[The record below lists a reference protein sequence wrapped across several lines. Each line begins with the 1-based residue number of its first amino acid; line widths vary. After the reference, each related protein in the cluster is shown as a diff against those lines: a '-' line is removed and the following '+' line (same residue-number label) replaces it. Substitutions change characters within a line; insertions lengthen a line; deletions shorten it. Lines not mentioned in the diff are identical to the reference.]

1 MSMSEKYSGFFIT
14 IEGNDGA
21 GKTTAAKGLEQ
32 ALKAQR
38 IPVVLTR
45 EPGGSSIAEQIRQ
58 ILLNPDNTDMDPLTE
73 AILYAAARRQ
83 HLSDVVIPA
92 LQQGKVVLCD
102 RYIDSSLAYQG
113 EGRGLGI
120 EKIAGLNEIAVE
132 GLWPDLTLFLQ
143 VDLEAAKARMLS
155 RGDLNRLDAESEAFH
170 ARVRTGFEKAVQ
182 RDPERFICID
192 ASGTPDEVLNLC
204 LEALKPSLEKVR
216 HDQ

>member
-1 MSMSEKYSGFFIT
+1 MIMSEKYPGFFIT

-21 GKTTAAKGLEQ
+21 GKTTAARALEQ
-32 ALKAQR
+32 ALKEQG

-58 ILLNPDNTDMDPLTE
+58 VLLNPENTDMDPLTE

-83 HLSDVVIPA
+83 HLSDIVIPA

-113 EGRGLGI
+113 EGRNLGI
-120 EKIAGLNEIAVE
+120 ERIADLNEIAVE

-143 VDLEAAKARMLS
+143 VDLDTARSRMLS
-155 RGDLNRLDAESEAFH
+155 RGDLNRLDAEPDDFH
-170 ARVRTGFEKAVQ
+170 SRVSNGFEKAVL
-182 RDPERFICID
+182 RDPDRFVRID
-192 ASGTPDEVLNLC
+192 ASGAPQEVLNLC
-204 LEALKPSLEKVR
+204 LQALQAPLEKVR
-216 HDQ
+216 HAE

>member
-1 MSMSEKYSGFFIT
+1 MIMSEKYPGFFIT

-21 GKTTAAKGLEQ
+21 GKTTAARTLEQ
-32 ALKAQR
+32 ALKEQG

-58 ILLNPDNTDMDPLTE
+58 VLLNPENTDMDPLTE

-83 HLSDVVIPA
+83 HLSDIVIPA

-113 EGRGLGI
+113 EGRNLGI
-120 EKIAGLNEIAVE
+120 ERIADLNEIAVE

-143 VDLEAAKARMLS
+143 VDLDTARSRMLS
-155 RGDLNRLDAESEAFH
+155 RGDLNRLDAEPDDFH
-170 ARVRTGFEKAVQ
+170 SRVRNGFEKAVL
-182 RDPERFICID
+182 RDPDRFVRID
-192 ASGTPDEVLNLC
+192 ASGAPQEVLNLC
-204 LEALKPSLEKVR
+204 LQALQAPLEKVR
-216 HDQ
+216 HAE